1 MNKQAEPIQ
10 LEAAFKRLE
19 EIVGQLE
26 SGEESLEKS
35 LELFEEGVRLTQT
48 CRRTLEQA
56 EQKIKTL
63 VKQSDGTLTAE
74 DSD

>member
-1 MNKQAEPIQ
+1 MSKKKEPIQ

-19 EIVGQLE
+19 EIVQQLE

-35 LELFEEGVRLTQT
+35 LELFEEGVRLTQA
-48 CRRTLEQA
+48 CRQTLEQA

-63 VKQSDGTLTAE
+63 VKQSDGTLTVE
-74 DSD
+74 DPD

>member
-1 MNKQAEPIQ
+1 MSKKKEPIQ

-19 EIVGQLE
+19 EIVQHLE

-35 LELFEEGVRLTQT
+35 LELFEEGVHLTQA
-48 CRRTLEQA
+48 CRQTLERA

-63 VKQSDGTLTAE
+63 VKQSNSTLTVE
-74 DSD
+74 DPD